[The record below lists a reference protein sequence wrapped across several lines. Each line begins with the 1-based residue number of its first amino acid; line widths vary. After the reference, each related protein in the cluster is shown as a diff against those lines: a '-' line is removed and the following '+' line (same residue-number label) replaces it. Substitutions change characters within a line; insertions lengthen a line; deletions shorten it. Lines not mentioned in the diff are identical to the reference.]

1 MKHKLDTFSEFAGNL
16 YPHEAD
22 YLMGIQKFN
31 KPVNIHILK
40 TIHHNCYHQQDQR
53 EFDPSIDK
61 RSYSYMKNWITQ
73 MLDKADVDKFYEWLI
88 NAEKQV
94 MTDVILPDEEKE
106 IIENLNVI
114 TPSHYYFLRFY
125 ELIEH
130 FRDFLLIRVRNRF
143 YRPTNNY
150 LQKYEVAY
158 QRSIAINKNLNR
170 AAEEIIR
177 QHETFDVDPITFND
191 FLQSTFSDE
200 SLDGYTRYR
209 AAVRLTFLFY
219 NYREFEQ
226 LRVLYNDLDK
236 LFKTNLFYS
245 KRILANYYSN
255 RAMMHSKLNELE
267 TAEKYGYFS
276 IIQKNSDY
284 FFYLANLCG
293 VLLRARKYEKALKL
307 MSASIP
313 DLKNTG
319 SIYNR
324 IGFASF
330 YTRTLVYN
338 NMAKKAVS
346 YASTFLEAYKKE
358 VFETRWHLFFSAYL
372 EALLHAEKYDRVV
385 AIANRYNLLS
395 MEKMSSDKTVY
406 LPILLWITEV
416 ALYMKGKR
424 TKQKIIEI
432 ILASAQNL
440 LKNRYKAG
448 RITELLEIL
457 SLSIPEE
464 VAYIR
469 RQLSAL
475 KSKTE

>member
-1 MKHKLDTFSEFAGNL
+1 M
-16 YPHEAD
+16 
-22 YLMGIQKFN
+22 
-31 KPVNIHILK
+31 
-40 TIHHNCYHQQDQR
+40 
-53 EFDPSIDK
+53 
-61 RSYSYMKNWITQ
+61 
-73 MLDKADVDKFYEWLI
+73 
-88 NAEKQV
+88 
-94 MTDVILPDEEKE
+94 
-106 IIENLNVI
+106 
-114 TPSHYYFLRFY
+114 
-125 ELIEH
+125 
-130 FRDFLLIRVRNRF
+130 
-143 YRPTNNY
+143 
-150 LQKYEVAY
+150 
-158 QRSIAINKNLNR
+158 
-170 AAEEIIR
+170 
-177 QHETFDVDPITFND
+177 
-191 FLQSTFSDE
+191 
-200 SLDGYTRYR
+200 
-209 AAVRLTFLFY
+209 
-219 NYREFEQ
+219 
-226 LRVLYNDLDK
+226 
-236 LFKTNLFYS
+236 
-245 KRILANYYSN
+245 
-255 RAMMHSKLNELE
+255 
-267 TAEKYGYFS
+267 
-276 IIQKNSDY
+276 
-284 FFYLANLCG
+284 
-293 VLLRARKYEKALKL
+293 
-307 MSASIP
+307 
-313 DLKNTG
+313 
-319 SIYNR
+319 YNR